1 MSDYLGS
8 TRCSTV
14 SKTGRYSKEPERT
27 RRMGIHRKLLKG
39 WKRHLRGH
47 GRCNGRLSPSSPRE
61 AARPSLHFKSIIH
74 KTNDGQCAMIR
85 VPGKGHEG
93 TKEGVQSFCYLEQR
107 LTLPD
112 LPEDLVHMIMSS
124 LASRDLKSA
133 RATCSTLNTILEPVV
148 FRTLVLDVSLGSF
161 LSLLFGLSG
170 HQSGPTPQR
179 RSRIVRH
186 VRILSV
192 RSLSVRPTSQTSNIG
207 DSDESEGETGNHLLV
222 LGEREREAI
231 AMTARQL
238 VNLKIVEWN
247 VQEHDPPWSFPT
259 IIDSLST
266 IPGNPLS
273 EMNITL
279 LGNFDRVV
287 PLSRLPSTL
296 RSLRIGGPGYIESE
310 EMLREI
316 GNAIRGN
323 EVVLERL
330 SVGPSRLD
338 TGFRLEKIGRQR
350 EQDSLDILFK
360 DRKKGP
366 SRLLP
371 PSTVLLSDLA
381 LDGWDLTSL
390 NSHAIMTQALKSL
403 VLTDCT
409 VPADFW
415 ARLHASHVQLHTLR
429 LKHVVLNDGFLR
441 YLQGYGDGLQG
452 LTHLELRL
460 NGEEYTGF
468 LASRFFG
475 EVLPQ
480 HSDSLEELVI
490 FSEGNDNGLDVK
502 SQVGEW
508 CFQPKNANAFAACHA
523 LRFLT
528 VMMDPDSDSPTED
541 NVALLFTTIDQNLFK
556 LQTLTLLSGPREA
569 APRRT
574 RQRRQGSGWYRRVQA
589 TIIELRSSLPADMKG
604 LKVYVGNIYQLTL

>member
-1 MSDYLGS
+1 MQ
-8 TRCSTV
+8 
-14 SKTGRYSKEPERT
+14 
-27 RRMGIHRKLLKG
+27 H
-39 WKRHLRGH
+39 
-47 GRCNGRLSPSSPRE
+47 
-61 AARPSLHFKSIIH
+61 
-74 KTNDGQCAMIR
+74 
-85 VPGKGHEG
+85 
-93 TKEGVQSFCYLEQR
+93 LEQYPGAR
-107 LTLPD
+107 GIPYTRAGRQLGIVFIPFAWI
-112 LPEDLVHMIMSS
+112 VGSS
-124 LASRDLKSA
+124 KWTHTAEKIKNCT
-133 RATCSTLNTILEPVV
+133 TC
-148 FRTLVLDVSLGSF
+148 
-161 LSLLFGLSG
+161 
-170 HQSGPTPQR
+170 
-179 RSRIVRH
+179 
-186 VRILSV
+186 
-192 RSLSVRPTSQTSNIG
+192 
-207 DSDESEGETGNHLLV
+207 DSDESEGETGNHLHV

-231 AMTARQL
+231 AMTVRQL
-238 VNLKIVEWN
+238 VNLRIVEWN
-247 VQEHDPPWSFPT
+247 VQEHDPPWSFST

-279 LGNFDRVV
+279 LGNFDGVV

-310 EMLREI
+310 EMLREM

-366 SRLLP
+366 SRILP

-381 LDGWDLTSL
+381 LDGWDLTSP
-390 NSHAIMTQALKSL
+390 NSHAIVTQALKSL

-409 VPADFW
+409 VSTDFW
-415 ARLHASHVQLHTLR
+415 ARLHASHVQLRTLR
-429 LKHVVLNDGFLR
+429 LKHVALNDGFFR
-441 YLQGYGDGLQG
+441 YLRGYGDGLQG
-452 LTHLELRL
+452 LTHFELRL

-468 LASRFFG
+468 LAKRFFD

-480 HSDSLEELVI
+480 HSGSLEELVI

-523 LRFLT
+523 LRSLT

-541 NVALLFTTIDQNLFK
+541 NVVRFTIHNGRPEPFQAADIDPTQRATGSRPKKNAAK
-556 LQTLTLLSGPREA
+556 APREWLVQKSSGHSYR
-569 APRRT
+569 AP
-574 RQRRQGSGWYRRVQA
+574 V
-589 TIIELRSSLPADMKG
+589 
-604 LKVYVGNIYQLTL
+604 